1 LRNAALSQIARNFNQ
16 LPSTLAIVFS
26 GRKRPRAH
34 HRRAIRKWGAGMIL
48 RAIFGIGLVA
58 FLMPH
63 EPDLGYGRPGAR
75 SSEAIGGMNQS
86 THKACPQQQAGCS
99 GWFGVLQSIGMRS
112 IDEVRADIEAHRSHR
127 RI

>member
-1 LRNAALSQIARNFNQ
+1 
-16 LPSTLAIVFS
+16 
-26 GRKRPRAH
+26 
-34 HRRAIRKWGAGMIL
+34 MIM

-63 EPDLGYGRPGAR
+63 EPDLGYGRPGG
-75 SSEAIGGMNQS
+75 SSSGATGGVIQS

-99 GWFGVLQSIGMRS
+99 GWFGGLRSIGMRS